1 MALGALLQLA
11 TIKVN
16 KTLVRKNDAGCWNIP
31 WLYGLRKIERLV
43 VLPDRI
49 LKRKPIYF

>member
-16 KTLVRKNDAGCWNIP
+16 KTLVRKNDAGC
-31 WLYGLRKIERLV
+31 
-43 VLPDRI
+43 
-49 LKRKPIYF
+49 